1 LFFFIIDLILLFKL
15 INRVPNAV
23 YQLKDI
29 VENHIHQ
36 MGLEAIER
44 INETALNVNFNL
56 IIILIFNFH
65 LYLESKDL
73 Y

>member
-1 LFFFIIDLILLFKL
+1 LILLFKL

-29 VENHIHQ
+29 VENHIHE

>member
-29 VENHIHQ
+29 VENHIHE